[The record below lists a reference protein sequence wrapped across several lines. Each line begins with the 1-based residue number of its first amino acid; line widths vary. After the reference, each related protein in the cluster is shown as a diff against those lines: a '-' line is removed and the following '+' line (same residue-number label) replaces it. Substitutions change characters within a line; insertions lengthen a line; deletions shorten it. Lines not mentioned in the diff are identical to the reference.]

1 MGRRKSLSDI
11 CDEHIEL
18 EVIKM
23 KEKYKRCGLNYDL
36 IVEKYPNI
44 DEYEHIVN
52 TYLEDEFFNEM
63 KTMII
68 DEDHEML
75 KDACKG
81 LYILA
86 NDLYLFPLYESLL
99 DLYESVEYEE
109 YSRLMEE
116 YDEVMKRHQRIR
128 NIFVV

>member
-1 MGRRKSLSDI
+1 MQ
-11 CDEHIEL
+11 
-18 EVIKM
+18 
-23 KEKYKRCGLNYDL
+23 L
-36 IVEKYPNI
+36 IAILLKK
-44 DEYEHIVN
+44 
-52 TYLEDEFFNEM
+52 DEFFNEM

-86 NDLYLFPLYESLL
+86 NDLYLFPLYEALL

-109 YSRLMEE
+109 YNNLLSQYDQVME
-116 YDEVMKRHQRIR
+116 RHSKIR
-128 NIFVV
+128 KNFVV

>member
-1 MGRRKSLSDI
+1 
-11 CDEHIEL
+11 
-18 EVIKM
+18 M

-36 IVEKYPNI
+36 IIEKYPNI

-52 TYLEDEFFNEM
+52 AYLEDEFFNEM

-68 DEDHEML
+68 DEDHEIL

-86 NDLYLFPLYESLL
+86 NDLYLFPLYEALL

-116 YDEVMKRHQRIR
+116 YDEVMKRHERIR